1 MKTHKMEQVSIAS
14 KAIKST
20 DFDSLAQM
28 QRYRRLIEKY
38 HNTPLILLG
47 CEVDFIN
54 LAITFKHLDRLDV
67 SGVCKLAALENIFTT
82 FKRNK

>member
-1 MKTHKMEQVSIAS
+1 MNAKKDQVRIAS
-14 KAIKST
+14 KAIKQS

-28 QRYRRLIEKY
+28 QRYRRLVEKY

-47 CEVDFIN
+47 REVDFIN